1 MGHSILVGKIGK
13 MAKNFGKTATSISH
27 RLRQI
32 LFGCAC
38 FITFGLGCTAGAN
51 ELVKMTGP
59 RPFATCTADDV
70 AGQSG
75 TNYPNAEVEPWVAAN
90 PLDSNYLIAGWQQDR
105 WSNGGA
111 RSLMSAYS
119 ENGGATWSQVV
130 VPGISKC
137 SGGSFDRA
145 TDPWVTIAPDGTAYF
160 MSLAFMDD
168 ESSGA
173 GGDNAILVN
182 RSLDRGQTWEEPQT
196 LLLDTD
202 GQIFND
208 KNSITAD
215 PHDSD
220 YVYAVWDRYI
230 DFTLPHLNSA
240 QNAQSV
246 NRGGRIRH
254 GDGAAAARERLQKV
268 RAQLASGAANL
279 AATFTAPIYFA
290 RTTDGGQSWE
300 RAKLLFD
307 PGPDGQTTGNLIE
320 VLPNG
325 NVLNFFTNL
334 PADGSANFSFLKSTD
349 HGTTFGPVRHAFDM
363 VITSHATVSPDD
375 KVPVRDGSTLFD
387 TAVDKENGTIYVVW
401 QDGRWG
407 GVDKVGFSM
416 STDNGRNWSVPIQIS
431 QTPTSRFKFRNQAFI
446 PSVEIGANHRVYVTY
461 YDFRRDLSNGKELAD
476 LWAVSCNPDRN
487 CSSKSNWGNEI
498 RLTPQSFDILQAPD
512 ALGRFLGDY
521 QGLVSRGSFL
531 TAVFAK
537 SVGPNLNDI
546 FATSFR

>member
-1 MGHSILVGKIGK
+1 L
-13 MAKNFGKTATSISH
+13 NFGKTATSISH

-38 FITFGLGCTAGAN
+38 YITFGLGCTAGAN
-51 ELVKMTGP
+51 EPVKMTGP
-59 RPFATCTADDV
+59 SPFATCTADDV

-75 TNYPNAEVEPWVAAN
+75 TNYRNAEVEPWVAAD

-119 ENGGATWSQVV
+119 EDGGATWSQVV

-145 TDPWVTIAPDGTAYF
+145 TDPWVTIAPNGTAYF
-160 MSLAFMDD
+160 MSLSFMED
-168 ESSGA
+168 EPSGA
-173 GGDNAILVN
+173 NGGNAILVN
-182 RSLDRGQTWEEPQT
+182 RSFDGGQTWEEPQT
-196 LLLDTD
+196 LIFDTD

-208 KNSITAD
+208 KSSITAD
-215 PHDSD
+215 PHDSR

-230 DFTLPHLNSA
+230 DFTLPHWNFA
-240 QNAQSV
+240 EEAQSV
-246 NRGGRIRH
+246 TRGGRMRH
-254 GDGAAAARERLQKV
+254 GDGAAARERLRKV
-268 RAQLASGAANL
+268 RAQLASGTAKP

-290 RTTDGGQSWE
+290 RTTNGGKLWKK
-300 RAKLLFD
+300 AKMIFD
-307 PGPDGQTTGNLIE
+307 PGPDGETVGNLIE

-334 PADGSANFSFLKSTD
+334 LADGSVNFSFLKSTD
-349 HGTTFGPVRHAFDM
+349 HGETFGSVKRAFDM
-363 VITSHATVSPDD
+363 VITNHATVSPN
-375 KVPVRDGSTLFD
+375 KREPVRDGSTLFD

-407 GVDKVGFSM
+407 DIDKVGFSM
-416 STDNGRNWSVPIQIS
+416 STDNGRNWSAPIQIN
-431 QTPTSRFKFRNQAFI
+431 QTPISRLKFRNQAFI

-461 YDFRRDLSNGKELAD
+461 YDFRNDLSDDKELVD
-476 LWAVSCNPDRN
+476 LWAVSCDPDRN
-487 CSSKSNWGNEI
+487 CSSELNWGNEI
-498 RLTPQSFDILQAPD
+498 RLTGQSFDILKAPYDD
-512 ALGRFLGDY
+512 AYGYFLGDY

-546 FATSFR
+546 YAKSFR